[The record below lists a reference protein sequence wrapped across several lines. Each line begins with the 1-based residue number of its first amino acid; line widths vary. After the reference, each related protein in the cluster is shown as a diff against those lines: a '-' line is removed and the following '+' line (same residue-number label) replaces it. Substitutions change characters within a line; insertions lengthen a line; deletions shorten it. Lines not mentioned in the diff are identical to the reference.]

1 MLGEKTILKKLAQM
15 LKIFKT
21 EFGHNFLRNKTHI
34 TDNKNSMMKDLK
46 IGSTLISDVFQV
58 ADFKGLLNYILKAF
72 CIIIFKLT
80 Q

>member
-1 MLGEKTILKKLAQM
+1 
-15 LKIFKT
+15 
-21 EFGHNFLRNKTHI
+21 
-34 TDNKNSMMKDLK
+34 MKDLK
-46 IGSTLISDVFQV
+46 IGSTLISDGFQV